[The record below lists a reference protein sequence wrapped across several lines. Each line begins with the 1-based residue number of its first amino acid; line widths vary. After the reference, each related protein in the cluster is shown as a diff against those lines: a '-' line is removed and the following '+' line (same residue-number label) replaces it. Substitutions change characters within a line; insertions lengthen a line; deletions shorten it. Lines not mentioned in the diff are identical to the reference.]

1 MPASYAY
8 LGPEGTFTEVALRT
22 LPETATRELI
32 PYVSVQSALDAVR
45 AGEAEAAFVPIENS
59 VEGGIT
65 TTLDKLVA
73 GAPLMI
79 YREVLLSITFA
90 LLVRPGTELSGIK
103 TVSAHPAAQPQV
115 RNWLKQNLPDA
126 LWESAASNADAARLV
141 QEGQYDAA
149 FAGEFAAARYGLE
162 ALETGIHDAE
172 NAQTRFVLVGRPARP
187 AAPTGADKTSV
198 VLWQRDD
205 HPGGLRDLLGEFA
218 TRGINLTVLQSRPT
232 GAGIG
237 NYCFCID
244 AEGHIS
250 DRRVSEALMGLKRIC
265 LDVRYL
271 GSYPRAD
278 MTTADVQ
285 PPLRGRRTRSSWRR
299 RTGWRAART
308 GVSSKRPAG
317 VRRVSGH
324 SYLHIFVIHRSY
336 PQAAVSTWGQV
347 DTEAPLSRQIAL
359 QPPTSSTAPQVTP
372 RPPVSI
378 DQSFGATHFHPKV
391 GLNRVWIGNSQP
403 GEAHSE

>member
-22 LPETATRELI
+22 LPEAATRELI

-45 AGEAEAAFVPIENS
+45 TGEAEAAFVPIENS

-65 TTLDKLVA
+65 TTLDELVA

-90 LLVRPGTELSGIK
+90 LLVRPGTKISDIK

-115 RNWLKQNLPDA
+115 RNWMKANIPDA

-141 QEGQYDAA
+141 QEGRYDAA

-162 ALETGIHDAE
+162 ALETEIHDAE

-198 VLWQRDD
+198 VIWQRDD

-218 TRGINLTVLQSRPT
+218 TRGINLMLLQSRPT

-250 DRRVSEALMGLKRIC
+250 DRRVAEALAGSSGSVSRC
-265 LDVRYL
+265 ASSVRT
-271 GSYPRAD
+271 RAR
-278 MTTADVQ
+278 TSAWTGCGRCS
-285 PPLRGRRTRSSWRR
+285 RGPRTRSSWRR
-299 RTGWRAART
+299 PTGSRTART
-308 GVSSKRPAG
+308 AVSDRWYLCGVPVLPAYLRYPQKLSTG
-317 VRRVSGH
+317 PLLDLGTSRQRSAIQSTNLPTGRRRVHRRVGH
-324 SYLHIFVIHRSY
+324 S
-336 PQAAVSTWGQV
+336 
-347 DTEAPLSRQIAL
+347 
-359 QPPTSSTAPQVTP
+359 SSTCFLRAILWSDAF
-372 RPPVSI
+372 PPESGWEARLG
-378 DQSFGATHFHPKV
+378 QESPGARNLWK
-391 GLNRVWIGNSQP
+391 
-403 GEAHSE
+403 

>member
-8 LGPEGTFTEVALRT
+8 LGPEGTFTEAALRR
-22 LPETATRELI
+22 LPEAATRELI

-65 TTLDKLVA
+65 TTLDELVA

-90 LLVRPGTELSGIK
+90 LLVRPGTTLSEIK

-115 RNWLKQNLPDA
+115 RNWLKKNLPDA
-126 LWESAASNADAARLV
+126 RWESAASNADAARLV

-149 FAGEFAAARYGLE
+149 FAGEFAAALYGLE

-218 TRGINLTVLQSRPT
+218 TRGINLMLLQSRPT

-250 DRRVSEALMGLKRIC
+250 DRRVAEALMGLKRIC
-265 LDVRYL
+265 LEVRFL

-278 MTTADVQ
+278 ASEGEVRR
-285 PPLRGRRTRSSWRR
+285 PLRGTSDDEFV
-299 RTGWRAART
+299 AASDWVARCQD
-308 GVSSKRPAG
+308 GR
-317 VRRVSGH
+317 
-324 SYLHIFVIHRSY
+324 F
-336 PQAAVSTWGQV
+336 
-347 DTEAPLSRQIAL
+347 
-359 QPPTSSTAPQVTP
+359 
-372 RPPVSI
+372 
-378 DQSFGATHFHPKV
+378 
-391 GLNRVWIGNSQP
+391 
-403 GEAHSE
+403 